1 MGDNANTLDQVTAA
15 VSSELALITDQEI
28 LSSIK
33 PLLIT
38 PFQHSRILAEELSDH
53 TYSCWTVLQDTASN
67 TAIVY
72 LETPLIP
79 GACWALVSL
88 SGRFLGDDSGWYPT
102 LQDAFADSWAAASL
116 PVWDLL
122 RKTPSGSSEVLNKNM
137 TLDQACEGLNQLN
150 RPFRETPALL
160 AEGHPYYTVEL
171 RSKHRPAG

>member
-1 MGDNANTLDQVTAA
+1 MDDMAKTPDQVVAT
-15 VSSELALITDQEI
+15 VNSELALITDQEI

-33 PLLIT
+33 PLLVT
-38 PFQHSRILAEELSDH
+38 PSKHSRILADPPAQH
-53 TYSCWTVLQDTASN
+53 QYSCWTVVQDSASD

-72 LETPLIP
+72 LEAPLIP

-88 SGRFLGDDSGWYPT
+88 SGRFLGDDSGWYRT

-122 RKTPSGSSEVLNKNM
+122 RKSRSGSTEVLNKNM
-137 TLDQACEGLNQLN
+137 TLAEASERLDQLN
-150 RPFRETPALL
+150 RPFRETPAL
-160 AEGHPYYTVEL
+160 AKQDAYYTIQL